1 MIKSMTGVGSARTTT
16 EEFDIE
22 VRVRSVNNRHLD
34 LNMRLPSAFYDFE
47 LPLRQRLQQMLERGK
62 VDFFFEIKDLRPDT
76 VVATLNTQIIDA
88 VLAQTSYLR
97 KLPQVDSNI
106 DVATLLGIT
115 GVLSVETKPLEDPD
129 KLLSILGDT
138 AAAALTDMIGMRET
152 EGGHIRDDLLKR
164 FSVCNEILNNIESQT
179 ANVEEEFLRRLKE
192 RVAEFTDGI
201 NLDPERLEQ
210 EVALLVERSD
220 ITEEIIRLRSHLDQS
235 LQLLDSDNAVGKKLD
250 FLIQEM
256 NREINTIGAK
266 GRKADLSGLV
276 VDLKSEIEKIR
287 EQVQNIE

>member
-1 MIKSMTGVGSARTTT
+1 MIKSMTGVGSARATT

-34 LNMRLPSAFYDFE
+34 LNLRLPSSFYDFE

-62 VDFFFEIKDLRPDT
+62 VDLFFEIKDLRPDT

-97 KLPQVDSNI
+97 KLSQVDSNI
-106 DVATLLGIT
+106 DVATLLGIN

-152 EGGHIRDDLLKR
+152 EGENIRDDLLKR
-164 FSVCNEILNNIESQT
+164 FSVCNEILNKIESQT
-179 ANVEEEFLRRLKE
+179 ANVEEESLRRLKE

-220 ITEEIIRLRSHLDQS
+220 ITEEIVRLHSHLDQS

-266 GRKADLSGLV
+266 GRKADLSSLV

>member
-34 LNMRLPSAFYDFE
+34 LNLRLPSAFYDFE

-97 KLPQVDSNI
+97 KLPQVDSNV

-220 ITEEIIRLRSHLDQS
+220 ITEEIVRLRSHLDQS

>member
-34 LNMRLPSAFYDFE
+34 LNLRLPSAFYDFE

-97 KLPQVDSNI
+97 KLPQVDSNV

-164 FSVCNEILNNIESQT
+164 FSVCNEILTKIESQT

-192 RVAEFTDGI
+192 RVAKFTDGI

-220 ITEEIIRLRSHLDQS
+220 ITEEIVRLRSHLDQS

>member
-34 LNMRLPSAFYDFE
+34 LNLRLPSAFYDFE

-97 KLPQVDSNI
+97 KLPQVDSNV

-164 FSVCNEILNNIESQT
+164 FSVCNEILTKIESQT

-220 ITEEIIRLRSHLDQS
+220 ITEEIVRLRSHLDQS

>member
-34 LNMRLPSAFYDFE
+34 LNLRLPSAFYDFE

-164 FSVCNEILNNIESQT
+164 FSVCNEILTKIESQT

-220 ITEEIIRLRSHLDQS
+220 ITEEIVRLRSHLDQS